1 VLIAVGF
8 SLFSKNLFDFSLM
21 GIWWVHVVLLVC
33 VCGCECI
40 SKNGYVNCFYFSRID

>member
-33 VCGCECI
+33 VCLCVD
-40 SKNGYVNCFYFSRID
+40 VNVYRRMGM